1 MFAHEKTWKK
11 LPIFNHIKY
20 VNPQNMIYMIENH
33 MWIYI
38 YNFDITFMYITVI
51 TTFVHI

>member
-1 MFAHEKTWKK
+1 MKK

-20 VNPQNMIYMIENH
+20 VNPKNMIYMIENH

-38 YNFDITFMYITVI
+38 YNFDITYIYI
-51 TTFVHI
+51 LLKFNFLYLNLIF